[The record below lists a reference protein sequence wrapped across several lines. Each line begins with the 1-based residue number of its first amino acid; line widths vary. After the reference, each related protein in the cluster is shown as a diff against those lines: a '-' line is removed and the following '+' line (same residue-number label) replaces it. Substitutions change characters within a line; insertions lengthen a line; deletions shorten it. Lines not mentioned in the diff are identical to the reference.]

1 MKWIRV
7 LAIRLAINLAIWVIL
22 FFIPKNQNDVM
33 ALVEF
38 QLIRTFITNQEV
50 LLETIEN
57 ITQNAAFKWCGSF

>member
-7 LAIRLAINLAIWVIL
+7 LAIRLAINLAKWVIL

-57 ITQNAAFKWCGSF
+57 ITQNAAFK

>member
-38 QLIRTFITNQEV
+38 QLIRT
-50 LLETIEN
+50 
-57 ITQNAAFKWCGSF
+57 